1 MKSIRILSRY
11 LMAAITVI
19 MSILISFPVQAQT
32 INQKQAKATVQY
44 ASIPAKVE
52 TSSSGDIFIT
62 VKNISDDYRT
72 DYDMRVL
79 DSKGSVVEV
88 SEQNG
93 GITYFSY
100 LKKNRLYYYQIRE
113 TRTAAYPWEEDFTGE
128 WTKKVPFVIAQY
140 QLSQVGTGRKVRIKM
155 PKISGVKSYKVY
167 MSYKKDRAWK
177 KLKTVKAGKSIVVS
191 KFKGKALARNKKYYY
206 KIVPSKGVNATIGV
220 IRFSKKK

>member
-1 MKSIRILSRY
+1 MKTIRILRGY

-19 MSILISFPVQAQT
+19 MAMIISFPVQAQT

-62 VKNISDDYRT
+62 VKNISDDYRA

-79 DSKGSVVEV
+79 DSKGNVVEV

>member
-1 MKSIRILSRY
+1 MKSIRKQNCIL
-11 LMAAITVI
+11 AIVMFAL
-19 MSILISFPVQAQT
+19 MSILTSFPVQAQT
-32 INQKQAKATVQY
+32 INQKQAKVTVQY

-62 VKNISDDYRT
+62 VKNISDDYRV

-79 DSKGSVVEV
+79 NNKGNVVEV

-100 LKKNRLYYYQIRE
+100 LKKNRLYYYQIRCMTPSSVRPLSLASRSE
-113 TRTAAYPWEEDFTGE
+113 KSAYPWEEDFTGE
-128 WTKKVPFVIAQY
+128 WTKKVPFVIARY

-167 MSYKKDRAWK
+167 MSYK
-177 KLKTVKAGKSIVVS
+177 G
-191 KFKGKALARNKKYYY
+191 
-206 KIVPSKGVNATIGV
+206 
-220 IRFSKKK
+220 

>member
-1 MKSIRILSRY
+1 MKSIRKQNCIL
-11 LMAAITVI
+11 AIVMFAL

-32 INQKQAKATVQY
+32 TNQKQAKATVQY

-62 VKNISDDYRT
+62 VKNISDDYRA

-79 DSKGSVVEV
+79 NSKGNVVEV

-113 TRTAAYPWEEDFTGE
+113 TLTSVYPWEEDFTGE

>member
-1 MKSIRILSRY
+1 MKSIRKQNCIL
-11 LMAAITVI
+11 AIVMFAL
-19 MSILISFPVQAQT
+19 MSILTSFPVQAQT
-32 INQKQAKATVQY
+32 INQKQAKVTVQY

-62 VKNISDDYRT
+62 VKNISDDYRA

-79 DSKGSVVEV
+79 NNKGNVVEV

-93 GITYFSY
+93 GI
-100 LKKNRLYYYQIRE
+100 YYYQIRE
-113 TRTAAYPWEEDFTGE
+113 TQTSAYPWEEDFTGE

>member
-19 MSILISFPVQAQT
+19 MSILISFPIQAQT

>member
-19 MSILISFPVQAQT
+19 MSILISFPIQAQT

-62 VKNISDDYRT
+62 VKNISDDYRA

-79 DSKGSVVEV
+79 NNKGNVVEV

-113 TRTAAYPWEEDFTGE
+113 TRTSAYPWEEDFTGE
-128 WTKKVPFVIAQY
+128 WTKKVPFVIARY
-140 QLSQVGTGRKVRIKM
+140 QLRQVGTGRKVRIKM

-206 KIVPSKGVNATIGV
+206 KIMPSKGVNATIGV

>member
-1 MKSIRILSRY
+1 MKSIRKQNCIL
-11 LMAAITVI
+11 AIVMFAL
-19 MSILISFPVQAQT
+19 MSILTSFPVQAQT
-32 INQKQAKATVQY
+32 INQKQAKVTVQY

-62 VKNISDDYRT
+62 VKNISDDYRA

-79 DSKGSVVEV
+79 NNKGNVVEV

-113 TRTAAYPWEEDFTGE
+113 TQTSAYPWEEDFTGE

-140 QLSQVGTGRKVRIKM
+140 QLSQV
-155 PKISGVKSYKVY
+155 GVKSYKVY

>member
-19 MSILISFPVQAQT
+19 MSILISFPIQAQT

-62 VKNISDDYRT
+62 VKNISDDYRA

-79 DSKGSVVEV
+79 NNKGNVVEV

-100 LKKNRLYYYQIRE
+100 LKKNRLYYYQILE
-113 TRTAAYPWEEDFTGE
+113 TRTSAYPWEEDFTGE
-128 WTKKVPFVIAQY
+128 WTKKVPFVIARY

>member
-19 MSILISFPVQAQT
+19 MSILISFPIQAQT

-62 VKNISDDYRT
+62 VKNISDDYRA

-79 DSKGSVVEV
+79 NNKGNVVEV

-113 TRTAAYPWEEDFTGE
+113 TRTSAYPWEEDFTGE
-128 WTKKVPFVIAQY
+128 WTKKVSFVIARY

-206 KIVPSKGVNATIGV
+206 KIMPSKGVNATIGV

>member
-19 MSILISFPVQAQT
+19 MSILISFPIQAQT
-32 INQKQAKATVQY
+32 INQKQAKVTVQY

-62 VKNISDDYRT
+62 VKNISNDYRA

-79 DSKGSVVEV
+79 DIKGNVVEV

-113 TRTAAYPWEEDFTGE
+113 TRTSAYPGEEDFTGE

>member
-1 MKSIRILSRY
+1 
-11 LMAAITVI
+11 
-19 MSILISFPVQAQT
+19 
-32 INQKQAKATVQY
+32 
-44 ASIPAKVE
+44 
-52 TSSSGDIFIT
+52 
-62 VKNISDDYRT
+62 
-72 DYDMRVL
+72 MRVL
-79 DSKGSVVEV
+79 NNKGNVVEV

-113 TRTAAYPWEEDFTGE
+113 TQTSAYPWEEDFTGE
-128 WTKKVPFVIAQY
+128 WTKKVSFVIAQY

>member
-1 MKSIRILSRY
+1 MKSIRKPNCIL
-11 LMAAITVI
+11 AIVI
-19 MSILISFPVQAQT
+19 FALMSILISFPVQAQT

-62 VKNISDDYRT
+62 VKNISDEYRA

-79 DSKGSVVEV
+79 DSKGNVVEV

-167 MSYKKDRAWK
+167 MSYKKNKAWK
-177 KLKTVKAGKSIVVS
+177 KLKTVKAGKSIVIS
-191 KFKGKALARNKKYYY
+191 KFRGKALARNKKYYY

>member
-1 MKSIRILSRY
+1 MKSIRKQNCIL
-11 LMAAITVI
+11 AIVMFAL
-19 MSILISFPVQAQT
+19 MSILTSFPVQAQT
-32 INQKQAKATVQY
+32 INQKQAKVTVQY

-52 TSSSGDIFIT
+52 TYSSGDIF
-62 VKNISDDYRT
+62 
-72 DYDMRVL
+72 
-79 DSKGSVVEV
+79 KGNVVEV

>member
-19 MSILISFPVQAQT
+19 MSILISFPIQAQT

-62 VKNISDDYRT
+62 VKNISDDYR
-72 DYDMRVL
+72 MRVL

-206 KIVPSKGVNATIGV
+206 KIMPSKGVNATIGV

>member
-1 MKSIRILSRY
+1 MKTIRILRGY

-19 MSILISFPVQAQT
+19 MAMIISFPVQAQT

-62 VKNISDDYRT
+62 VKNISDDYRA

-79 DSKGSVVEV
+79 DSKGNVVEV

-167 MSYKKDRAWK
+167 MSYKKNKAWK
-177 KLKTVKAGKSIVVS
+177 KLKTVKAGKSIVIS
-191 KFKGKALARNKKYYY
+191 KFRGKALARNKKYYY

>member
-1 MKSIRILSRY
+1 M
-11 LMAAITVI
+11 
-19 MSILISFPVQAQT
+19 
-32 INQKQAKATVQY
+32 QY

-62 VKNISDDYRT
+62 VKNISNDYRA

-79 DSKGSVVEV
+79 DSKGNVVEV

-113 TRTAAYPWEEDFTGE
+113 TRTSAYPWEEDFTGE

>member
-19 MSILISFPVQAQT
+19 ISILISFPVQAQT

>member
-1 MKSIRILSRY
+1 MKSIRKQNCIL
-11 LMAAITVI
+11 AIVMFAL
-19 MSILISFPVQAQT
+19 MSILTSFPVQAQT
-32 INQKQAKATVQY
+32 INQKQAKVTVQY

-62 VKNISDDYRT
+62 VKNISDDYRA

-79 DSKGSVVEV
+79 NNKGNVVEV

-113 TRTAAYPWEEDFTGE
+113 TQTSAYPWEEDFTGE

-140 QLSQVGTGRKVRIKM
+140 QLSQVGTGRKVRI
-155 PKISGVKSYKVY
+155 KISGVKSYKVY

>member
-1 MKSIRILSRY
+1 
-11 LMAAITVI
+11 MAAITVI
-19 MSILISFPVQAQT
+19 MSILISFPIQAQT

-62 VKNISDDYRT
+62 VKNISDDYR
-72 DYDMRVL
+72 MRVL

-206 KIVPSKGVNATIGV
+206 KIMPSKGVNATIGV

>member
-1 MKSIRILSRY
+1 M
-11 LMAAITVI
+11 MTMV
-19 MSILISFPVQAQT
+19 ISFPAQAQT

-44 ASIPAKVE
+44 ANIPAKVE
-52 TSSSGDIFIT
+52 TASYGEIYIT
-62 VKNISDDYRT
+62 VKNISNDYRV
-72 DYDMRVL
+72 DYDMRIL
-79 DSKGSVVEV
+79 DSKGNIVEV

-93 GITYFSY
+93 GIEHFSY

-113 TRTAAYPWEEDFTGE
+113 TQTASYPWEEDFIGQ
-128 WTKKVPFVIAQY
+128 WTKKVPFVIAKY
-140 QLSQVGTGRKVRIKM
+140 QLSQVGTGRKVCIKM
-155 PKISGVKSYKVY
+155 PKITGVKSYKVY

-177 KLKTVKAGKSIVVS
+177 KLKTVKTGKSIVIS

>member
-19 MSILISFPVQAQT
+19 MSILISFPIQAQT
-32 INQKQAKATVQY
+32 INQKQAKVTVQY

-62 VKNISDDYRT
+62 VKNISNDYRA

-79 DSKGSVVEV
+79 DIKGNVVEV

-167 MSYKKDRAWK
+167 MSYKKNKAWK
-177 KLKTVKAGKSIVVS
+177 KLKTVKAGKSIVIS
-191 KFKGKALARNKKYYY
+191 KFRGKALARNKKYYY

>member
-1 MKSIRILSRY
+1 MKSIRKQNCIL
-11 LMAAITVI
+11 AIVMFAL
-19 MSILISFPVQAQT
+19 MSILTSFPVQAQT
-32 INQKQAKATVQY
+32 INQKQAKVTVQY
-44 ASIPAKVE
+44 DSIPAKVE

-62 VKNISDDYRT
+62 VKNISDDYRV
-72 DYDMRVL
+72 DYEVL
-79 DSKGSVVEV
+79 NNKGNVVEV

-113 TRTAAYPWEEDFTGE
+113 TQTSAYPWEEDFTGE

>member
-1 MKSIRILSRY
+1 MKSIRKPNCIL
-11 LMAAITVI
+11 AIVI
-19 MSILISFPVQAQT
+19 FALMSILISIPVQAQT
-32 INQKQAKATVQY
+32 INQKQAKVTVQY

-79 DSKGSVVEV
+79 DSKGNVVEV

-167 MSYKKDRAWK
+167 MSYKKNKAWK
-177 KLKTVKAGKSIVVS
+177 KLKTVKAGKSIVIS
-191 KFKGKALARNKKYYY
+191 KFRGKALARNKKYYY

>member
-1 MKSIRILSRY
+1 MKTIRILRGY

-62 VKNISDDYRT
+62 VKNISDDYRA

-79 DSKGSVVEV
+79 NNKGNVVEV

-167 MSYKKDRAWK
+167 MSYKKNKAWK
-177 KLKTVKAGKSIVVS
+177 KLKTVKAGKSIVIS
-191 KFKGKALARNKKYYY
+191 KFRGKALARNKKYYY

>member
-19 MSILISFPVQAQT
+19 MSILISFPIQAQT

-62 VKNISDDYRT
+62 VKNISDDYRA

-79 DSKGSVVEV
+79 NNKGHVVEV
-88 SEQNG
+88 SEKNG

-113 TRTAAYPWEEDFTGE
+113 TRTAVYPWEEDFTGE

-177 KLKTVKAGKSIVVS
+177 KLKTVKVGKSIVVS

>member
-19 MSILISFPVQAQT
+19 MSILISFPIQAQT

-62 VKNISDDYRT
+62 VKNISDDYRA

-79 DSKGSVVEV
+79 DIKGNVVEV

>member
-19 MSILISFPVQAQT
+19 MSILISFPIQAQT

-62 VKNISDDYRT
+62 VKNISDDYRA

-79 DSKGSVVEV
+79 NNKGNVVEV

-113 TRTAAYPWEEDFTGE
+113 TRTSAYPWEEDFTGE
-128 WTKKVPFVIAQY
+128 WTKKVPFVIARY
-140 QLSQVGTGRKVRIKM
+140 QLSQVGTRRKVRIKM

-206 KIVPSKGVNATIGV
+206 KIMPSKGVNATIGV